1 MKKINKHFYLQE
13 QTINEI
19 QEYADKNKMKAS
31 DVVEMLWSEFK
42 AKEDREYE
50 KKIEEITEA
59 VKEAYAPCFEELKTL
74 SQNIEEKT
82 AEAVVLIRNLI
93 YVIENKGLGLEQEH
107 KEENSIGDELKQIS
121 ENLKQIEEALK
132 KK

>member
-19 QEYADKNKMKAS
+19 KEYADKNKMKAS

-42 AKEDREYE
+42 AKEDGEYE
-50 KKIEEITEA
+50 KKIEEITAA
-59 VKEAYAPCFEELKTL
+59 VKEAYAPCFKELKTL

-82 AEAVVLIRNLI
+82 AEAVVLIKNLI
-93 YVIENKGLGLEQEH
+93 YIIENKGLEQEH
-107 KEENSIGDELKQIS
+107 KDENGIGDELKQIS
-121 ENLKQIEEALK
+121 ENLKHIEEALK

>member
-19 QEYADKNKMKAS
+19 KEYADKNKMTAS
-31 DVVEMLWSEFK
+31 DVVEMLWTEFK
-42 AKEDREYE
+42 AKKDGEYE

-74 SQNIEEKT
+74 SQNIEDK
-82 AEAVVLIRNLI
+82 
-93 YVIENKGLGLEQEH
+93 GLEQEH

>member
-1 MKKINKHFYLQE
+1 MKKINKHFYLHE

-19 QEYADKNKMKAS
+19 QEYADKNQMKAS
-31 DVVEMLWSEFK
+31 DVVEMLWTEFK
-42 AKEDREYE
+42 AKKDGEYE

-74 SQNIEEKT
+74 SQNMEEKT

-93 YVIENKGLGLEQEH
+93 YIIENKGLEQEH

>member
-19 QEYADKNKMKAS
+19 KEYADKNKMTAS
-31 DVVEMLWSEFK
+31 DVVEMLWTEFK
-42 AKEDREYE
+42 AKKDGEYE

-93 YVIENKGLGLEQEH
+93 YIIENKGLEQEH